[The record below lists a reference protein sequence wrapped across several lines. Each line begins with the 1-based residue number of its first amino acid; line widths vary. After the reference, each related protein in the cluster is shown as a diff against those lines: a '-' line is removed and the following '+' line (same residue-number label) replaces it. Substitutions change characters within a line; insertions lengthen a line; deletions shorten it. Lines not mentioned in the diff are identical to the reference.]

1 MDIYMSLN
9 INIGRVTKNLEMLK
23 IVPDHLNTNNM
34 CKNGVKNLPYPL
46 RHVPDECKTRQM
58 CDRANLENNGTI
70 NPDTEYYKNQ

>member
-1 MDIYMSLN
+1 MSLN
-9 INIGRVTKNLEMLK
+9 INIGRVMKNLEMLK

-46 RHVPDECKTRQM
+46 RHVPDECKTHQM